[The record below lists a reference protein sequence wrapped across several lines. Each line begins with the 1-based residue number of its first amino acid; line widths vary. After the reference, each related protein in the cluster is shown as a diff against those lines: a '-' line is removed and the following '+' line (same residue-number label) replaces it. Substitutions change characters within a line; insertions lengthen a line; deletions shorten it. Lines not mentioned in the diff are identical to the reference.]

1 MQTTSSHPAETDAL
15 LAAAKQV
22 LIDNNRQGY
31 TIPSARLY
39 PFQWNWDSG
48 FIALGL
54 LHTDVQ
60 KAMDE
65 VRSQFK
71 GQWSNGLLPHI
82 NFHHVDPNYF
92 PGPSIWGTDDI
103 PEKPA
108 GLQTSGIVQPPVF
121 GFVLQ
126 RMNDFLQTKPPGW
139 EAFLRELF
147 PRIWAF
153 HQYLYLHRDPG
164 GEGLVYVHHNWEAG
178 TDNSPTWD
186 EILDGIDA
194 SGVSDVSALRRDI
207 KNVDASQ
214 RPTNENY
221 KRYIYLVDLFIK
233 HKYRDEDIVEEC
245 PFLVQDVLFN
255 SLLVKSNAGLI
266 KLGGQLG
273 LNTSVIESYNNKTI
287 EAINRKL
294 WNGQKGFYYD
304 YDLKNRRPIPIKI
317 SSGFMPLFA
326 GICSEEQAEQLCRHL
341 TDSFV
346 QNGHWKL
353 VPSTAA
359 DEPGFNAV
367 KYWRGPVWI
376 NLNWM
381 LYHGLLRYGKQALA
395 QKVKDDSIEL
405 LRRFGW
411 WEYFDARPPEEG
423 GEQRG
428 LGGDRFSWSAAL
440 YLDFVLNSAVL

>member
-1 MQTTSSHPAETDAL
+1 M
-15 LAAAKQV
+15 AAARQV
-22 LIDNNRQGY
+22 LIDNNRHGY

-54 LHTDVQ
+54 LHIDVQ

-65 VRSQFK
+65 VRSLFK

-82 NFHHVDPNYF
+82 VFHHVDPNYF
-92 PGPSIWGTDDI
+92 PGPAIWGTDGVA
-103 PEKPA
+103 EKPA
-108 GLQTSGIVQPPVF
+108 SLPTSGIVQPPVF

-126 RMNDFLQTKPPGW
+126 RMHDFLQTKPAGW
-139 EAFLRELF
+139 DLFLRELF
-147 PRIWAF
+147 PKIWAF
-153 HQYLYLHRDPG
+153 HLYLYRHRDPG
-164 GEGLVYVHHNWEAG
+164 GEGLVYIHHNWEAG
-178 TDNSPTWD
+178 TDNSPAWD
-186 EILDGIDA
+186 DILDNIDA
-194 SGVSDVSALRRDI
+194 SSVRDVSALRRDI

-221 KRYIYLVDLFIK
+221 KRYIYLVDLFIR
-233 HKYRDEDIVEEC
+233 HQYRDEAIVQEC

-255 SLLVKSNAGLI
+255 ALLVRSNDGLI
-266 KLGGQLG
+266 ALGKQLG
-273 LNTSVIESYNNKTI
+273 LDTTEIQSYNNRTI
-287 EAINRKL
+287 EAINAKL
-294 WNGQKGFYYD
+294 WNAEQGFYYD
-304 YDLKNRRPIPIKI
+304 YDLKNKRPIAIKT

-326 GICSEEQAEQLCRHL
+326 GICSPAQAEQLGWHL
-341 TDSFV
+341 THSFV
-346 QNGHWKL
+346 QNDQWKL

-359 DEPGFNAV
+359 DEPTFNAV

-381 LYHGLLRYGKQALA
+381 LYHGLLRYGMQELA
-395 QKVKDDSIEL
+395 QKVKEDSIAL
-405 LRRFGW
+405 LRSYGL

-423 GEQRG
+423 GERRG

-440 YLDFVLNSAVL
+440 YLDFLLNSRTL